1 MTAAEKL
8 AAAKLVLGIPTLTT
22 TDDSLLTQ
30 YILDSGYFILSITG
44 QATIPLIL
52 EGAQVD
58 LAVQAYGKRGAE
70 GEAHHSEG
78 GVVAIYES
86 LSPALQALLRS
97 QTLARVVS
105 MNGPYDEVV

>member
-8 AAAKLVLGIPTLTT
+8 AAAKLILGISTT

-30 YILDSGYFILSITG
+30 YITDAGYFIQSVTG

-52 EGAQVD
+52 ENAQVNI
-58 LAVQAYGKRGAE
+58 AVQSYSKRGAE

-86 LSPALQALLRS
+86 LSPMLQALLRS
-97 QTLARVVS
+97 QTLARVVN
-105 MNGPYDEVV
+105 MNGPYTEV

>member
-22 TDDSLLTQ
+22 TDDGLLTQ
-30 YILDSGYFILSITG
+30 YILDAGYFILSVTG
-44 QATIPLIL
+44 QATVPLML

-70 GEAHHSEG
+70 GEGSHSEG
-78 GVVAIYES
+78 GVSVTYDS
-86 LSPALQALLRS
+86 LSPGLQALLRS
-97 QTLARVVS
+97 QTLARVVN
-105 MNGPYDEVV
+105 MNGPYDEV